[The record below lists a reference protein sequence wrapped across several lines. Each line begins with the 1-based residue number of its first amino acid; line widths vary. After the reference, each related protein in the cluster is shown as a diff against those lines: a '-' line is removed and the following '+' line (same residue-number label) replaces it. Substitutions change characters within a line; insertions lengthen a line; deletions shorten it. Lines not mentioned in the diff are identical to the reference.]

1 MEINCNL
8 GRYNKSS
15 SDYAYRSER
24 RTPGQKE
31 GETRT
36 RKKTSGPPAQSE
48 AIDTMAVRSN
58 LYQPQRTANA
68 DEKRE
73 QGNERLQGLPH
84 TTGHARQDE
93 PARVLGRAA
102 AAGILAST
110 AGTLFATSAAA
121 QEPKRGGHL
130 KLGLEGAAAT
140 DSKDPAKALSQFM
153 FVVGRNWGDMLVE
166 SHPTTGAPVPALAE
180 SWEPR
185 PTRRPGPLPSARA

>member
-93 PARVLGRAA
+93 PARVFGPRGSSRHSRLDGRHFVCHQRCS
-102 AAGILAST
+102 AG
-110 AGTLFATSAAA
+110 
-121 QEPKRGGHL
+121 
-130 KLGLEGAAAT
+130 
-140 DSKDPAKALSQFM
+140 
-153 FVVGRNWGDMLVE
+153 
-166 SHPTTGAPVPALAE
+166 AE
-180 SWEPR
+180 A
-185 PTRRPGPLPSARA
+185 RRSPET